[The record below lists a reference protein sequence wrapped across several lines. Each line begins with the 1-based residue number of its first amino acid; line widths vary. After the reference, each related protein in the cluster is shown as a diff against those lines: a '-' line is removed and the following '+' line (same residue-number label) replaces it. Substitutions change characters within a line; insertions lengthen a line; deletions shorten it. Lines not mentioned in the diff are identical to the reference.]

1 MHVDTFEEVLYPE
14 TLATDML
21 DLAAVILVNG
31 LHDQFDQQRRFAS
44 QLLQI
49 DVQRVIGAVYRLPV
63 MQEVRHLDRQFHR
76 LVGILDIEAVIG
88 PVLGNDRKVALAR
101 EITQGRLYTQHV
113 FRAVGFRRQKIRRP
127 QIDVTDGRGE
137 NHMHGLAERHL
148 QRVGRDNPVE
158 SQRTGKTVVQIA
170 RGGLFLR
177 VGSEHAPDKNEC
189 QKNLFH
195 TR

>member
-1 MHVDTFEEVLYPE
+1 MEVEIKQVVMHVDTFEEVLYPD

-49 DVQRVIGAVYRLPV
+49 DVQRIIGAVYRLPA

-88 PVLGNDRKVALAR
+88 PCL
-101 EITQGRLYTQHV
+101 LYTSRCV
-113 FRAVGFRRQKIRRP
+113 
-127 QIDVTDGRGE
+127 
-137 NHMHGLAERHL
+137 
-148 QRVGRDNPVE
+148 
-158 SQRTGKTVVQIA
+158 
-170 RGGLFLR
+170 
-177 VGSEHAPDKNEC
+177 
-189 QKNLFH
+189 
-195 TR
+195 

>member
-137 NHMHGLAERHL
+137 NHMHGLLNVTSSA
-148 QRVGRDNPVE
+148 
-158 SQRTGKTVVQIA
+158 
-170 RGGLFLR
+170 
-177 VGSEHAPDKNEC
+177 
-189 QKNLFH
+189 
-195 TR
+195 